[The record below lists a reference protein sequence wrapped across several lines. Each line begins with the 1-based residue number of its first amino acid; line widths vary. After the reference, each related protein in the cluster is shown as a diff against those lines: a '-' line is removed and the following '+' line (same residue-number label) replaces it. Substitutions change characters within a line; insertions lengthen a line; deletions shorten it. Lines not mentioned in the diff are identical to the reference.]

1 MKKIL
6 KALIKEGVKVFK
18 KVIKKLIKYT
28 MKQMKYLLVGF
39 ISSIALLLDINYE
52 FMKRRFIVL
61 SETKK
66 EFIIYVIL
74 ALAIYGAYDLVP
86 NKKGIYNL
94 SVNVIEKVEAKVK
107 DELNKNN
114 KELKLDDEHFE
125 KQKDIKKEV
134 EETKEETEILEV
146 EDVNKV
152 EEVVDKCMMDYTSCK
167 IKEVAIREGIN
178 DWKIPVAIA
187 RHECGYKDNQYLSN
201 AFKNKNNVGGMM
213 YYDTTTNSSYLMSF
227 DTIDSGVEAFVSN
240 LKRNYF
246 NVGLD
251 TIEKIQPKYAPV
263 NAQND
268 PYGLNEFWV
277 SGVKS
282 FYNDI

>member
-18 KVIKKLIKYT
+18 KITKKLIKYT

-39 ISSIALLLDINYE
+39 ISGIALLLDINYD
-52 FMKRRFIVL
+52 FMKRRFIAL
-61 SETKK
+61 SETKQ

-74 ALAIYGAYDLVP
+74 ALSIYGAYDLVP

-107 DELNKNN
+107 DKLNNN
-114 KELKLDDEHFE
+114 KKIKLDKEHFE
-125 KQKDIKKEV
+125 EQKDIKV
-134 EETKEETEILEV
+134 SEETKEETEILEV

-213 YYDTTTNSSYLMSF
+213 YYDTTTKSSYLMAF
-227 DTIDSGVEAFVSN
+227 DTIDAGVEAFVSN

-277 SGVKS
+277 SGVRA

>member
-6 KALIKEGVKVFK
+6 KTLIKEGVKVFK
-18 KVIKKLIKYT
+18 KVIKKLVKYT
-28 MKQMKYLLVGF
+28 IKQMKYLLVGF
-39 ISSIALLLDINYE
+39 ISSVALLLDINYE

-74 ALAIYGAYDLVP
+74 ALAVYGAYDLVP
-86 NKKGIYNL
+86 NKRGIYNL

-107 DELNKNN
+107 YELNKND
-114 KELKLDDEHFE
+114 KKIKLDDEHFE
-125 KQKDIKKEV
+125 KQKDIKV
-134 EETKEETEILEV
+134 SEETKGTEILEV

-152 EEVVDKCMMDYTSCK
+152 EEIVDKCMMDYTSCK

-213 YYDTTTNSSYLMSF
+213 YYDTTTNSSYLMTF
-227 DTIDSGVEAFVSN
+227 DTIDEGVEAFVSN

-246 NVGLD
+246 NLGLD
-251 TIEKIQPKYAPV
+251 TIEKIQPKYAPLNV
-263 NAQND
+263 END

>member
-6 KALIKEGVKVFK
+6 KALINKGVKVFK
-18 KVIKKLIKYT
+18 KVIKKLVKYT
-28 MKQMKYLLVGF
+28 MKQTKYLLVGF
-39 ISSIALLLDINYE
+39 VSGIALLLDINYE
-52 FMKRRFIVL
+52 FMKRRFISL
-61 SETKK
+61 SETKQ
-66 EFIIYVIL
+66 EFIMYVIL
-74 ALAIYGAYDLVP
+74 ALSIYGAYDLVP

-107 DELNKNN
+107 YELNKND
-114 KELKLDDEHFE
+114 KLKLDEEHFE
-125 KQKDIKKEV
+125 EQKNNKV
-134 EETKEETEILEV
+134 SEETKETEILEV

-213 YYDTTTNSSYLMSF
+213 YYDTTTKSSYLMSF
-227 DTIDSGVEAFVSN
+227 DTIDEGVEAFVSN

-246 NVGLD
+246 NMGLD
-251 TIEKIQPKYAPV
+251 TIEKIQPKYAPLNV
-263 NAQND
+263 END

-277 SGVKS
+277 SGVRA

>member
-6 KALIKEGVKVFK
+6 KTLINKGVKVFK
-18 KVIKKLIKYT
+18 KITKKLIKYT
-28 MKQMKYLLVGF
+28 MKQMKYLMVGF
-39 ISSIALLLDINYE
+39 ISGIALLLDINYE

-74 ALAIYGAYDLVP
+74 ALAVYGAYDLVP

-94 SVNVIEKVEAKVK
+94 SVNIIEKVEAKVK
-107 DELNKNN
+107 DELNKND
-114 KELKLDDEHFE
+114 KKIKLDEEHFE
-125 KQKDIKKEV
+125 EQKNIKV
-134 EETKEETEILEV
+134 SEETKETEILEV

-167 IKEVAIREGIN
+167 IKEVAIREGIT

-213 YYDTTTNSSYLMSF
+213 YYDTTTKSSYLMTF

-263 NAQND
+263 NAAND

-277 SGVKS
+277 SGVRA

>member
-1 MKKIL
+1 MKRIL
-6 KALIKEGVKVFK
+6 KTLINKGVKVFK
-18 KVIKKLIKYT
+18 KVIKKLVKYT

-66 EFIIYVIL
+66 EFIVYVIL

-125 KQKDIKKEV
+125 KQKDIKV
-134 EETKEETEILEV
+134 SEETKEETEILEV

-152 EEVVDKCMMDYTSCK
+152 EEIVDKCMMDYTSCK
-167 IKEVAIREGIN
+167 IKEVAIREGIT

-213 YYDTTTNSSYLMSF
+213 YYDTTTKSSYLMTF
-227 DTIDSGVEAFVSN
+227 DTIDEGVEAFVSN

-246 NVGLD
+246 NIGLD

-277 SGVKS
+277 SGVRA

>member
-6 KALIKEGVKVFK
+6 KTLIKEGVKVFK
-18 KVIKKLIKYT
+18 KITKKLIKYT
-28 MKQMKYLLVGF
+28 MKQMKYLMVGF

-52 FMKRRFIVL
+52 FMKRRFIAL

-74 ALAIYGAYDLVP
+74 ALAVYGAYDLVP

-107 DELNKNN
+107 YELNKND
-114 KELKLDDEHFE
+114 KKLKLDEEHFE
-125 KQKDIKKEV
+125 EQKDIKKV
-134 EETKEETEILEV
+134 EETKETEILEV

-152 EEVVDKCMMDYTSCK
+152 EEIVDKCMMDYTSCK
-167 IKEVAIREGIN
+167 IKEVAIREGIT

-213 YYDTTTNSSYLMSF
+213 YYDTTTNSSYLMTF
-227 DTIDSGVEAFVSN
+227 DTIDSGVEAFVIN

-246 NVGLD
+246 NLGLD

-263 NAQND
+263 NATND

-277 SGVKS
+277 SGVRA

>member
-18 KVIKKLIKYT
+18 KVIKKLVKYT
-28 MKQMKYLLVGF
+28 MKQTKYLLVGF
-39 ISSIALLLDINYE
+39 ISSVALLLDINYD
-52 FMKRRFIVL
+52 FMKRKFIVL

-94 SVNVIEKVEAKVK
+94 SVNIVEKVEAKVK
-107 DELNKNN
+107 YELNKNN
-114 KELKLDDEHFE
+114 KELKLDEEHFE
-125 KQKDIKKEV
+125 EQKDIKV
-134 EETKEETEILEV
+134 SEETKKETEILEV

-152 EEVVDKCMMDYTSCK
+152 EEIVDKCMMDYTSCK

-213 YYDTTTNSSYLMSF
+213 YYDTTTKSSYLITF
-227 DTIDSGVEAFVSN
+227 DTIDDGIEAFVSN

-246 NVGLD
+246 NLGLD
-251 TIEKIQPKYAPV
+251 TIEKIQPKYAPN
-263 NAQND
+263 NAAND

>member
-6 KALIKEGVKVFK
+6 KALINKGVKVFK
-18 KVIKKLIKYT
+18 KVIKKLVKYT
-28 MKQMKYLLVGF
+28 MKQTKYLLVGF

-52 FMKRRFIVL
+52 FMKRRFIAL
-61 SETKK
+61 SETKQ

-74 ALAIYGAYDLVP
+74 ALSIYGAYNLVP

-94 SVNVIEKVEAKVK
+94 SVNLIEKVEAKVK
-107 DELNKNN
+107 YELNKND
-114 KELKLDDEHFE
+114 KLKLDEEHFE
-125 KQKDIKKEV
+125 EQKEIKV
-134 EETKEETEILEV
+134 SEETKETEVLEV

-167 IKEVAIREGIN
+167 IKEVAIREGII

-213 YYDTTTNSSYLMSF
+213 YYDTTTKSSYLMTF

-246 NVGLD
+246 NLGLD

-263 NAQND
+263 NAKND

-277 SGVKS
+277 SGVRA

>member
-1 MKKIL
+1 MKRIL
-6 KALIKEGVKVFK
+6 KTLINEGVKVFK
-18 KVIKKLIKYT
+18 KITKKLVKYT
-28 MKQMKYLLVGF
+28 MKQMKYLMVGF

-86 NKKGIYNL
+86 NKRGIYNL

-125 KQKDIKKEV
+125 KQKDIKVSK
-134 EETKEETEILEV
+134 ETKEETEILEV

-167 IKEVAIREGIN
+167 IKEVAIREGIT

-213 YYDTTTNSSYLMSF
+213 YYDTTTKSSYLMTF

-246 NVGLD
+246 NLGLD

-263 NAQND
+263 NVEND
-268 PYGLNEFWV
+268 PYGLNEFWII
-277 SGVKS
+277 GVRA

>member
-6 KALIKEGVKVFK
+6 KTLINEGVKVFK
-18 KVIKKLIKYT
+18 KITKKIIKYT
-28 MKQMKYLLVGF
+28 MKQTKYLLVGF
-39 ISSIALLLDINYE
+39 ISGIALLLDINYE
-52 FMKRRFIVL
+52 FMKRKFIVL
-61 SETKK
+61 SETKQ
-66 EFIIYVIL
+66 EFIMYVIL
-74 ALAIYGAYDLVP
+74 ALSIYGAYDLVP

-107 DELNKNN
+107 YEWNKNN
-114 KELKLDDEHFE
+114 KELKLDEEHFE
-125 KQKDIKKEV
+125 KQKDFKV
-134 EETKEETEILEV
+134 SEETKEETEILEV

-152 EEVVDKCMMDYTSCK
+152 EEIVDKCMMDYTSCK
-167 IKEVAIREGIN
+167 IKEVAIREGIT

-213 YYDTTTNSSYLMSF
+213 YYDTTTKSSYLISF
-227 DTIDSGVEAFVSN
+227 DTIDDGVEAFVSN

-246 NVGLD
+246 NMGLD

-277 SGVKS
+277 SGARA

>member
-6 KALIKEGVKVFK
+6 KALINEGVKVFK

-107 DELNKNN
+107 YELNKNN
-114 KELKLDDEHFE
+114 KELKLDEEHFE
-125 KQKDIKKEV
+125 KQKDIKV
-134 EETKEETEILEV
+134 SEETKGTEILEV

-167 IKEVAIREGIN
+167 IKEVATREGIS

-213 YYDTTTNSSYLMSF
+213 YYDTTTKSSYLMTF

-246 NVGLD
+246 NLGLD
-251 TIEKIQPKYAPV
+251 TIEKIQPKYAPL
-263 NAQND
+263 NTEND

-277 SGVKS
+277 SGVKA

>member
-6 KALIKEGVKVFK
+6 KTLINKGVKVFK
-18 KVIKKLIKYT
+18 KVIKKLVKYI
-28 MKQMKYLLVGF
+28 MKQTKYLLVGF
-39 ISSIALLLDINYE
+39 ISGIALLLDINYE
-52 FMKRRFIVL
+52 FMKRRFIAL

-66 EFIIYVIL
+66 EFIVYVIL
-74 ALAIYGAYDLVP
+74 ALSVYGAYDLVP

-107 DELNKNN
+107 YELNKNN
-114 KELKLDDEHFE
+114 KELKLDKEHFE
-125 KQKDIKKEV
+125 EQKEIKV
-134 EETKEETEILEV
+134 SEETKKETEVLEV

-152 EEVVDKCMMDYTSCK
+152 EEIVDKCMMDYTSCK
-167 IKEVAIREGIN
+167 IKEVAIREGIT

-213 YYDTTTNSSYLMSF
+213 YYDTTTKSSYLMAF
-227 DTIDSGVEAFVSN
+227 DTIDDGVEAFVSN

-246 NVGLD
+246 NMGLD

-263 NAQND
+263 NAAND

-277 SGVKS
+277 SGVRA

>member
-6 KALIKEGVKVFK
+6 KTLINKGVKVFK
-18 KVIKKLIKYT
+18 KITKKLIKYII
-28 MKQMKYLLVGF
+28 KQMKYLIVGF
-39 ISSIALLLDINYE
+39 ISGIALLLDINYD
-52 FMKRRFIVL
+52 FMKRRFIAL
-61 SETKK
+61 SETKQ

-74 ALAIYGAYDLVP
+74 ALSIYGAYDLVP
-86 NKKGIYNL
+86 NKRGIYNL
-94 SVNVIEKVEAKVK
+94 SVNIIEKVEAKVK
-107 DELNKNN
+107 YELNKNN
-114 KELKLDDEHFE
+114 KELKLDKEHFE
-125 KQKDIKKEV
+125 EQKEIKV
-134 EETKEETEILEV
+134 SEETIEKTEVLEV
-146 EDVNKV
+146 QDVNKV

-167 IKEVAIREGIN
+167 IKEVAIREGIT

-201 AFKNKNNVGGMM
+201 AFKNKKNVGGMM
-213 YYDTTTNSSYLMSF
+213 YYDTTTKSSYLMSF

-246 NVGLD
+246 NLGLD
-251 TIEKIQPKYAPV
+251 TIEKIQPKYAPA
-263 NAQND
+263 NAAND

-277 SGVKS
+277 SGVKA

>member
-6 KALIKEGVKVFK
+6 KTLINKGVKVFK
-18 KVIKKLIKYT
+18 KITKKIIKYT
-28 MKQMKYLLVGF
+28 MKQTKYLLVGF
-39 ISSIALLLDINYE
+39 ISSIALLLDINYD

-66 EFIIYVIL
+66 EFIVYVIL
-74 ALAIYGAYDLVP
+74 ALAIYGGYDLVP

-107 DELNKNN
+107 YELNKNN
-114 KELKLDDEHFE
+114 KELKLDEEHFE
-125 KQKDIKKEV
+125 EQKEIKV
-134 EETKEETEILEV
+134 SEETKETEVLEV

-167 IKEVAIREGIN
+167 IKEVSIREGIT

-187 RHECGYKDNQYLSN
+187 RHECGYKDSQYLSN

-213 YYDTTTNSSYLMSF
+213 YYDTTTKSSYLMTF

-246 NVGLD
+246 NLGLD

-263 NAQND
+263 NAKND

-277 SGVKS
+277 SGVKA

>member
-6 KALIKEGVKVFK
+6 KTLINEGVKVFK

-28 MKQMKYLLVGF
+28 MKQTKYLLVGF

-52 FMKRRFIVL
+52 FMKRKFIVL

-74 ALAIYGAYDLVP
+74 ALAVYGAYDLVP
-86 NKKGIYNL
+86 NKRGIYNL

-107 DELNKNN
+107 YELNKNN

-125 KQKDIKKEV
+125 KQKDIENS
-134 EETKEETEILEV
+134 EETKEETEVLEV

-213 YYDTTTNSSYLMSF
+213 YYDTTTNSSYLMTF
-227 DTIDSGVEAFVSN
+227 DTIDAGVEAFVSN

-246 NVGLD
+246 NLGLD
-251 TIEKIQPKYAPV
+251 TIEKIQPKYAPLNV
-263 NAQND
+263 END
-268 PYGLNEFWV
+268 PYGLNEFWII
-277 SGVKS
+277 GVRA

>member
-6 KALIKEGVKVFK
+6 KTLINEGVKVFK
-18 KVIKKLIKYT
+18 KVIKKLVKYT

-74 ALAIYGAYDLVP
+74 ALAVYGAYDLVP
-86 NKKGIYNL
+86 NKRGIYNL
-94 SVNVIEKVEAKVK
+94 SVNLIEKVEAKVK

-114 KELKLDDEHFE
+114 KELKLDKEHFE
-125 KQKDIKKEV
+125 EQKEIKV
-134 EETKEETEILEV
+134 SEETIEETEVLEV
-146 EDVNKV
+146 EDVNKI
-152 EEVVDKCMMDYTSCK
+152 EEIVDKCMMDYTSCK
-167 IKEVAIREGIN
+167 IKEVAIHEGIT

-213 YYDTTTNSSYLMSF
+213 YYDTTTKSSYLMSF
-227 DTIDSGVEAFVSN
+227 DTIDDGIEAFVSN

-246 NVGLD
+246 NMGLD

-263 NAQND
+263 NVDND
-268 PYGLNEFWV
+268 PYGLNEFWII
-277 SGVKS
+277 GVRA

>member
-1 MKKIL
+1 MKKVL
-6 KALIKEGVKVFK
+6 KTLIKKGVKVFK
-18 KVIKKLIKYT
+18 KITKKIIKYT
-28 MKQMKYLLVGF
+28 MKQTKYLLVGF

-94 SVNVIEKVEAKVK
+94 SVNIIEKVEAKVK
-107 DELNKNN
+107 YELNKNDE
-114 KELKLDDEHFE
+114 KIKLDKEHFE
-125 KQKDIKKEV
+125 EQKEIKV
-134 EETKEETEILEV
+134 SEETKETEILEV

-152 EEVVDKCMMDYTSCK
+152 EEIVDKCMMDYTSCK

-213 YYDTTTNSSYLMSF
+213 YYDTTTKSSYLMTF

-246 NVGLD
+246 NLGLD

-263 NAQND
+263 NAKND

-277 SGVKS
+277 SGVRA

>member
-6 KALIKEGVKVFK
+6 KTLINEGVKVFK
-18 KVIKKLIKYT
+18 KVIKKLVKYT

-74 ALAIYGAYDLVP
+74 ALAVYGAYDLVP

-114 KELKLDDEHFE
+114 KKIKLDEEHFE
-125 KQKDIKKEV
+125 EQKDIKV
-134 EETKEETEILEV
+134 SEEIEETEVLEV

-152 EEVVDKCMMDYTSCK
+152 EEIVDKCMMDYTSCK
-167 IKEVAIREGIN
+167 IKEVAIREGIA

-213 YYDTTTNSSYLMSF
+213 YYDTTTKSSYLITF
-227 DTIDSGVEAFVSN
+227 DTIDDGIEAFVSN

-246 NVGLD
+246 NLGLD

-263 NAQND
+263 NVEND

>member
-6 KALIKEGVKVFK
+6 KTLINKGVKVFK
-18 KVIKKLIKYT
+18 KIIKKIVKYT

-107 DELNKNN
+107 DELNKN
-114 KELKLDDEHFE
+114 KKIKLDKEHFE
-125 KQKDIKKEV
+125 EQKEIKV
-134 EETKEETEILEV
+134 SEETKETEILEV

-152 EEVVDKCMMDYTSCK
+152 EEIVDKCMMDYTSCK
-167 IKEVAIREGIN
+167 IKEVATREGIT

-213 YYDTTTNSSYLMSF
+213 YYDTTTKSSYLITF
-227 DTIDSGVEAFVSN
+227 DTIDDGIEAFVSN

-246 NVGLD
+246 NLGLD

-277 SGVKS
+277 SGVRA

>member
-18 KVIKKLIKYT
+18 KVIKKLVKYT

-39 ISSIALLLDINYE
+39 ISSVALLLDINYE
-52 FMKRRFIVL
+52 FMKRKFIVL

-74 ALAIYGAYDLVP
+74 ALAVYGAYDLVP

-107 DELNKNN
+107 YELNKND
-114 KELKLDDEHFE
+114 KKIKLDDEHFE
-125 KQKDIKKEV
+125 KQKDTKKV
-134 EETKEETEILEV
+134 EEKKEETEILEV

-167 IKEVAIREGIN
+167 IKEVAIREGIT

-213 YYDTTTNSSYLMSF
+213 YYDTTTNSSYLMAF
-227 DTIDSGVEAFVSN
+227 DTIDDGIEVFVSN

>member
-6 KALIKEGVKVFK
+6 KTLINKGVKVFK
-18 KVIKKLIKYT
+18 KITKKLIKYT
-28 MKQMKYLLVGF
+28 MKQMKYLMVGF
-39 ISSIALLLDINYE
+39 ISSVALLLDINYE
-52 FMKRRFIVL
+52 FMKRRFIAL

-74 ALAIYGAYDLVP
+74 ALAVYGAYDLVP

-107 DELNKNN
+107 YELNKND
-114 KELKLDDEHFE
+114 KKIKLDDEHFE
-125 KQKDIKKEV
+125 NQKDIKV
-134 EETKEETEILEV
+134 SEETKGTEILEV

-152 EEVVDKCMMDYTSCK
+152 EEIVDKCMMDYTSCK

-213 YYDTTTNSSYLMSF
+213 YYDTTTKSSYLMTF
-227 DTIDSGVEAFVSN
+227 DTIDEGVEAFVSN

-246 NVGLD
+246 NLGLD
-251 TIEKIQPKYAPV
+251 TIEKIQPKYAPLNV
-263 NAQND
+263 END
-268 PYGLNEFWV
+268 PYGLNEFWII
-277 SGVKS
+277 GVRA

>member
-6 KALIKEGVKVFK
+6 KTLINKGVKVFK
-18 KVIKKLIKYT
+18 KVIKKLVKYT
-28 MKQMKYLLVGF
+28 MKQMKYLMVGF

-125 KQKDIKKEV
+125 KQKDIKV
-134 EETKEETEILEV
+134 SEETKEETEILEV

-167 IKEVAIREGIN
+167 IKEVAIREGIT

-213 YYDTTTNSSYLMSF
+213 YYDTTTKSSYLMTF

-277 SGVKS
+277 SGVRA

>member
-18 KVIKKLIKYT
+18 KVVKKLIKYT
-28 MKQMKYLLVGF
+28 MKQTKYLLVGF
-39 ISSIALLLDINYE
+39 VSAIALLLDINYE
-52 FMKRRFIVL
+52 FMKRRFIAL
-61 SETKK
+61 SETKQ
-66 EFIIYVIL
+66 EFIMYVIL
-74 ALAIYGAYDLVP
+74 ALSIYGAYDLVP

-107 DELNKNN
+107 YELNKND
-114 KELKLDDEHFE
+114 KKIKLDEEHFE
-125 KQKDIKKEV
+125 EQKEIKV
-134 EETKEETEILEV
+134 SEETMEETEILEV

-167 IKEVAIREGIN
+167 IKEVAIREGIT

-213 YYDTTTNSSYLMSF
+213 YYDTTTKSSYLITF
-227 DTIDSGVEAFVSN
+227 DTIDDGVEAFVSN

-246 NVGLD
+246 NLGLD

-277 SGVKS
+277 SGVRA

>member
-6 KALIKEGVKVFK
+6 KTLIKEGVKVFK
-18 KVIKKLIKYT
+18 KVIKKLVKYT
-28 MKQMKYLLVGF
+28 IKQMKYLLVGF

-74 ALAIYGAYDLVP
+74 ALAVYGAYDLVP
-86 NKKGIYNL
+86 NKRGIYNL

-107 DELNKNN
+107 YELNKND
-114 KELKLDDEHFE
+114 KKIKLDDEHFE
-125 KQKDIKKEV
+125 KQKDIKV
-134 EETKEETEILEV
+134 SEETKGTEILEV

-152 EEVVDKCMMDYTSCK
+152 EEIVDKCMMDYTSCK

-213 YYDTTTNSSYLMSF
+213 YYDTTTNSSYLMTF
-227 DTIDSGVEAFVSN
+227 DTIDEGVEAFVSN

-251 TIEKIQPKYAPV
+251 TIEKIQPKYAPN
-263 NAQND
+263 NAEND
-268 PYGLNEFWV
+268 PYGLNEFWII
-277 SGVKS
+277 GVRA

>member
-28 MKQMKYLLVGF
+28 MKQTKYLLIGF

-52 FMKRRFIVL
+52 FMKRRFIAL

-94 SVNVIEKVEAKVK
+94 SVNLIEKVEAKMK

-114 KELKLDDEHFE
+114 KELKLDEEHFE
-125 KQKDIKKEV
+125 KQKDTKKV

-152 EEVVDKCMMDYTSCK
+152 EKVVDKCMMDYTSCK

-187 RHECGYKDNQYLSN
+187 RHECGYKDNQYISN
-201 AFKNKNNVGGMM
+201 AFKEKNNVGGMM
-213 YYDTTTNSSYLMSF
+213 YYDTTTNSSYLMTF
-227 DTIDSGVEAFVSN
+227 DTIDAGIEAFVSN

-246 NVGLD
+246 NLGLD

-263 NAQND
+263 NAEND

-277 SGVKS
+277 IGVQVYYKS
-282 FYNDI
+282 I

>member
-6 KALIKEGVKVFK
+6 KTLINKGVKVFK

-28 MKQMKYLLVGF
+28 MKQTKYLLVGF

-66 EFIIYVIL
+66 EFIIYVLL
-74 ALAIYGAYDLVP
+74 ALAFYGAYDLVP

-94 SVNVIEKVEAKVK
+94 SVNIIEKVEAKVK

-114 KELKLDDEHFE
+114 KELKLDKEHFE
-125 KQKDIKKEV
+125 EQKNIKV
-134 EETKEETEILEV
+134 SEETKKETEILEV

-167 IKEVAIREGIN
+167 IKEVAIREGIT

-201 AFKNKNNVGGMM
+201 AAKEKNNIGGMM
-213 YYDTTTNSSYLMSF
+213 YYDTTTKSSYLMSF
-227 DTIDSGVEAFVSN
+227 DTIDTGVEAFVSN

-246 NVGLD
+246 NMGLD
-251 TIEKIQPKYAPV
+251 TIEKIQPKYAPL

-268 PYGLNEFWV
+268 PYGLNEFWII
-277 SGVKS
+277 GVRA
-282 FYNDI
+282 FYNSI

>member
-6 KALIKEGVKVFK
+6 KTLINKGVKVFK
-18 KVIKKLIKYT
+18 KITKKLVKYIIKQT
-28 MKQMKYLLVGF
+28 KYLLVGF
-39 ISSIALLLDINYE
+39 ISGIALLLDINYE

-61 SETKK
+61 SETKQ

-74 ALAIYGAYDLVP
+74 ALSVYGAYDLVP

-94 SVNVIEKVEAKVK
+94 SVNIIEKVEAKVK
-107 DELNKNN
+107 DELNKND
-114 KELKLDDEHFE
+114 KKIKLDEEHFVE
-125 KQKDIKKEV
+125 QKEIKV
-134 EETKEETEILEV
+134 SEETKETEVLEV

-167 IKEVAIREGIN
+167 IKDVAIREGIT

-227 DTIDSGVEAFVSN
+227 DTIDDGVEAFVSN

-246 NVGLD
+246 NMGLD
-251 TIEKIQPKYAPV
+251 TIEKIQPKYAPN
-263 NAQND
+263 NAAND
-268 PYGLNEFWV
+268 PYGLNEFWII
-277 SGVKS
+277 GVRA

>member
-6 KALIKEGVKVFK
+6 KTLIKEGVKVFK

-28 MKQMKYLLVGF
+28 MKQTKYLLVGF

-52 FMKRRFIVL
+52 FMKRKFIAL

-74 ALAIYGAYDLVP
+74 ALAVYGAYDLVP

-107 DELNKNN
+107 YELNKND
-114 KELKLDDEHFE
+114 KKIKLDEEHFE
-125 KQKDIKKEV
+125 EQKEIKV
-134 EETKEETEILEV
+134 SEETKEIEVLEV

-167 IKEVAIREGIN
+167 IKEVAIREGIT

-201 AFKNKNNVGGMM
+201 AYKEKNNVGGMM
-213 YYDTTTNSSYLMSF
+213 YYDTTTKSSYLMSF
-227 DTIDSGVEAFVSN
+227 DTIDEGVEAFVSN

-246 NVGLD
+246 NMGLD

-263 NAQND
+263 NATND
-268 PYGLNEFWV
+268 PYGLNEFWII
-277 SGVKS
+277 GVRA
-282 FYNDI
+282 FYNNI

>member
-6 KALIKEGVKVFK
+6 KTLINKGVKVFK
-18 KVIKKLIKYT
+18 KITKKLVKYT
-28 MKQMKYLLVGF
+28 MKQTKYLLVGF
-39 ISSIALLLDINYE
+39 ISSVALLLDINYE

-66 EFIIYVIL
+66 EFIVYVIL
-74 ALAIYGAYDLVP
+74 ALAVYGAYDLVP

-107 DELNKNN
+107 YELNKNDE
-114 KELKLDDEHFE
+114 KIKLDKEHFE
-125 KQKDIKKEV
+125 EQKDIKV
-134 EETKEETEILEV
+134 SEETKGTEILEV

-167 IKEVAIREGIN
+167 IKEVAIREGIT

-213 YYDTTTNSSYLMSF
+213 YYDTTTKSSYLMSF

-246 NVGLD
+246 NLGLD

-263 NAQND
+263 NASND

>member
-1 MKKIL
+1 
-6 KALIKEGVKVFK
+6 
-18 KVIKKLIKYT
+18 
-28 MKQMKYLLVGF
+28 MKYLLVGF

-66 EFIIYVIL
+66 EFIVYVIL
-74 ALAIYGAYDLVP
+74 ALAVYGAYDLVP

-107 DELNKNN
+107 HELNKND
-114 KELKLDDEHFE
+114 KKIKLDEEHFE
-125 KQKDIKKEV
+125 KQKDIKV
-134 EETKEETEILEV
+134 SEETKEETEILEV

-167 IKEVAIREGIN
+167 IKEVSIREGIS

-213 YYDTTTNSSYLMSF
+213 YYDTTTNSSYLMTF
-227 DTIDSGVEAFVSN
+227 DTIDEGVEAFVSN

-246 NVGLD
+246 NLGLD
-251 TIEKIQPKYAPV
+251 TIEKIQPKYAPL
-263 NAQND
+263 NTEND
-268 PYGLNEFWV
+268 PYGLNEFWII
-277 SGVKS
+277 GVRA

>member
-6 KALIKEGVKVFK
+6 KALINKGVKVFK
-18 KVIKKLIKYT
+18 KVIKKIIKYT
-28 MKQMKYLLVGF
+28 MKQMKYLIVGF
-39 ISSIALLLDINYE
+39 ISSVALLLDINYE
-52 FMKRRFIVL
+52 FMKRRFITL
-61 SETKK
+61 SETKQ

-74 ALAIYGAYDLVP
+74 ALSIYGAYDLVP

-107 DELNKNN
+107 DELKNN
-114 KELKLDDEHFE
+114 KELKLDEKHFE
-125 KQKDIKKEV
+125 EQKDIKV
-134 EETKEETEILEV
+134 SEETKKETEILEV

-201 AFKNKNNVGGMM
+201 AYKEKNNVGGMM

-246 NVGLD
+246 NLGLD
-251 TIEKIQPKYAPV
+251 TIEKIQPKYAPMNV
-263 NAQND
+263 AND
-268 PYGLNEFWV
+268 PYGLNEFWII
-277 SGVKS
+277 GVRA
-282 FYNDI
+282 FYNNI

>member
-6 KALIKEGVKVFK
+6 KALIKKGVKVFK
-18 KVIKKLIKYT
+18 KITKKLIKYT
-28 MKQMKYLLVGF
+28 MKQMKYLMVGF
-39 ISSIALLLDINYE
+39 ISGIALLLDINYE

-74 ALAIYGAYDLVP
+74 ALAVYGAYDLVP

-94 SVNVIEKVEAKVK
+94 SVNIIEKVEAKVK
-107 DELNKNN
+107 DELNKND
-114 KELKLDDEHFE
+114 KKIKLDEEHFE
-125 KQKDIKKEV
+125 EQKNIKV
-134 EETKEETEILEV
+134 SEETKETEILEV

-213 YYDTTTNSSYLMSF
+213 YYDTTTKSSYLMTF

-263 NAQND
+263 NAAND

-277 SGVKS
+277 SGVRA

>member
-1 MKKIL
+1 MKRIL
-6 KALIKEGVKVFK
+6 KTLINEGVKVFK

-28 MKQMKYLLVGF
+28 MKQMKYLMVGF
-39 ISSIALLLDINYE
+39 VSSIALLLDINYE

-86 NKKGIYNL
+86 NKRGIYNL

-125 KQKDIKKEV
+125 KQKDIKV
-134 EETKEETEILEV
+134 SEETKEETEILEV

-213 YYDTTTNSSYLMSF
+213 YYDTTTKSSYLMSF

-246 NVGLD
+246 NLGLD

-268 PYGLNEFWV
+268 PYGLNEFWII
-277 SGVKS
+277 GVRA

>member
-18 KVIKKLIKYT
+18 KVIKKLVKYT
-28 MKQMKYLLVGF
+28 MKQTKYLLVGF
-39 ISSIALLLDINYE
+39 VSAIALLLDINYE
-52 FMKRRFIVL
+52 FMKRRFIAK
-61 SETKK
+61 SECMQ
-66 EFIIYVIL
+66 EFIIYIML
-74 ALAIYGAYDLVP
+74 ALSIYGVYDLVP
-86 NKKGIYNL
+86 NKRGIYNL
-94 SVNVIEKVEAKVK
+94 SVNLIEKVEAKVK
-107 DELNKNN
+107 YELNKNN
-114 KELKLDDEHFE
+114 KELKLDEEHFE
-125 KQKDIKKEV
+125 EQKEIKV
-134 EETKEETEILEV
+134 SEETKETEILEV
-146 EDVNKV
+146 EDINKV
-152 EEVVDKCMMDYTSCK
+152 EEIVDKCMMDYTSCK

-227 DTIDSGVEAFVSN
+227 DTIDAGVEAFVSN

-246 NVGLD
+246 NLGLD
-251 TIEKIQPKYAPV
+251 TIEKIQPKYAPA

-277 SGVKS
+277 SGVRA

>member
-6 KALIKEGVKVFK
+6 KTLINKGVKVFK

-28 MKQMKYLLVGF
+28 MKQIKYLLVGF
-39 ISSIALLLDINYE
+39 ISSVALLLDINYE

-74 ALAIYGAYDLVP
+74 ALAVYGAYDLVP

-107 DELNKNN
+107 DELNKND
-114 KELKLDDEHFE
+114 KKIKLDKEHFE
-125 KQKDIKKEV
+125 EQKDIKV
-134 EETKEETEILEV
+134 SEETKGTEILEV

-167 IKEVAIREGIN
+167 IKEVAIREGIT

-213 YYDTTTNSSYLMSF
+213 YYDTTTNSSYLMDF

-246 NVGLD
+246 NLGLD
-251 TIEKIQPKYAPV
+251 TIEKIQPKYAPL
-263 NAQND
+263 NTEND
-268 PYGLNEFWV
+268 PYGLNEFWII
-277 SGVKS
+277 GVRA